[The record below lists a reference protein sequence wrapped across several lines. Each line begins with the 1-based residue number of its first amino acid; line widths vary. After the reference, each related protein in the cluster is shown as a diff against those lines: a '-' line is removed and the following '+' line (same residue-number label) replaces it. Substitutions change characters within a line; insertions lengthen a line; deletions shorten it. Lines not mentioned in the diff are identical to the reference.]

1 MYYISLPSNQLR
13 YTIMIL
19 HDAKYLAIQ
28 LMAVHDLFDTG
39 WSFEFDG
46 AKRRLGCCN
55 FTHKRI
61 SLSKHVV
68 LLNDENIIRNT
79 ILHEI
84 AHALVGRNHGH
95 DSIWRQKALE
105 IGCDGNRLC
114 GNSVRVE
121 GKYKAECGSCGR
133 IIFTHRIKKKSASCG
148 ICSGGTYNATY
159 KLDFKLNTI

>member
-1 MYYISLPSNQLR
+1 
-13 YTIMIL
+13 MIL
-19 HDAKYLAIQ
+19 KEAEILAVK
-28 LMAVHDLFDTG
+28 LMIEHGLYFNR
-39 WSFEFDG
+39 WNFEFDG

-55 FTHKRI
+55 FRTKRI

-68 LLNDENIIRNT
+68 LINDESIIRNT

-121 GKYKAECGSCGR
+121 GKYKAECFGCGR
-133 IIFTHRIKKKSASCG
+133 VSYCHRVKKRSASCG
-148 ICSGGTYNATY
+148 KCSNGVYNPTY
-159 KLDFKLNTI
+159 KLDYKLNK